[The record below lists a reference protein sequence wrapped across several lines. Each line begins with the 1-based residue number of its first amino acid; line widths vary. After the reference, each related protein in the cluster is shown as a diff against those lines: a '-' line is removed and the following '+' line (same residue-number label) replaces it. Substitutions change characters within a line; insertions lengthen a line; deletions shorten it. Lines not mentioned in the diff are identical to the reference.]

1 MLKLVVIYGY
11 ESWHTSEKDK
21 DTAEEN
27 IEEIIQTCQ
36 TTNWGIRNM
45 N

>member
-11 ESWHTSEKDK
+11 ESRRMSEKDK

-36 TTNWGIRNM
+36 TTDWRIRLN
-45 N
+45 